1 MGAVREKGSG
11 DMAKEALTEVQL
23 ARRKAMRLKAKAA
36 AEAEGKVWR
45 NLSQDERK
53 TFLQAARQES
63 QQARQARKAA
73 K

>member
-36 AEAEGKVWR
+36 AEAEGKVWK
-45 NLSQDERK
+45 NLSQDERRP
-53 TFLQAARQES
+53 FLQAARQ
-63 QQARQARKAA
+63 ATRAARKAA